1 MRVVFGKRK
10 AVGNAS
16 LAVAF
21 ITLLAIGTDLFV
33 VSPLLPAIAQQYR
46 VAPGVAGNAVTL
58 FSLAYM
64 LSAPGMGLLADRVG
78 RHTVLFMG
86 LLGFAAA
93 NILTGLAP
101 GFIFFLGMRV
111 AAGCAAAA
119 VTPTVQAL
127 VGQLAPVE
135 RRGKWMSIAVAGF
148 LLSLVIGAPIGTFVA
163 SLLSW
168 RVTFVGIGLVTVLLT
183 GINRLAWPPEVQTV
197 HPHARTSASEPI
209 PLGSTLRVVTV
220 TGFWAFAVY
229 SVYTYLGTGLRTLG
243 FTTGYIAA
251 ALILYGIGAVV
262 GSVGSGYLIDRY
274 GASRIVLLSFVLLA
288 AALLVLDLVWPDS
301 PFLVLGMLGLFA
313 LTAYPCLAAFQS
325 RLVATFPRHTGS
337 VFAWNSCFMYL
348 GTSLGAGVG
357 GALLATRG
365 FQLIP
370 LVAAGISLLAALYY
384 RYWAFSHMQHPENIR

>member
-1 MRVVFGKRK
+1 MRITLGKRN

-46 VAPGVAGNAVTL
+46 VVPGVAGYAVTF

-64 LSAPGMGLLADRVG
+64 LSAPAMGLLADRFG
-78 RHTVLFMG
+78 RHTMLLVG
-86 LLGFAAA
+86 LLGFATA
-93 NILTGLAP
+93 NVLTGLAP
-101 GFIFFLGMRV
+101 WFIFFLMMRV
-111 AAGCAAAA
+111 LAGCAAAA
-119 VTPTVQAL
+119 VTPNVQAL
-127 VGQLAPVE
+127 VGQLAPTE

-148 LLSLVIGAPIGTFVA
+148 LLSLVVGAPVGTFAA
-163 SLLSW
+163 SLFSW
-168 RVTFVGIGLVTVLLT
+168 HVTFVGIGLATVLLI
-183 GINRLAWPPEVQTV
+183 GINRLAWPSEVQAM
-197 HPHARTSASEPI
+197 HSHIKRGASEPI
-209 PLGSTLRVVTV
+209 PLGSTLRAVMV

-229 SVYTYLGTGLRTLG
+229 SVYTYLGTGLQTHG

-251 ALILYGIGAVV
+251 ALILYGIGAVL
-262 GSVGSGYLIDRY
+262 GSIGSGPLIDRY

-301 PFLVLGMLGLFA
+301 PFLVLGILGLFA

-325 RLVATFPRHTGS
+325 RLVATFPQRTGS

-348 GTSLGAGVG
+348 GTSVGAGVG
-357 GALLATRG
+357 GALLTTRG

-370 LVAAGISLLAALYY
+370 LVAAGISLVAGLYY
-384 RYWAFSHMQHPENIR
+384 RYWAFSHTQHLESTR